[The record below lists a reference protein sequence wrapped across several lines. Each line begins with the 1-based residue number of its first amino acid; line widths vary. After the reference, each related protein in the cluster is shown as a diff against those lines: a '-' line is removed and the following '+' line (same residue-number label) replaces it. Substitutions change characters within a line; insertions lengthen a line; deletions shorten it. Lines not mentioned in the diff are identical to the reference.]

1 MIIYNLFSLN
11 YNNTVFIISVITVTF
26 DISCSL
32 VLYPDL
38 CDSVL
43 TQRDVLFTP
52 LYHVLFIIQ
61 ACRNFVCFYLGSHE
75 NITTHACVVAN
86 VF

>member
-1 MIIYNLFSLN
+1 MIIYNLFSIN
-11 YNNTVFIISVITVTF
+11 YNNTVLIISVITVTF

-43 TQRDVLFTP
+43 TQRDVFVHTFIPRPVHRSSMQKLCVFVPGFT
-52 LYHVLFIIQ
+52 
-61 ACRNFVCFYLGSHE
+61 
-75 NITTHACVVAN
+75 
-86 VF
+86 